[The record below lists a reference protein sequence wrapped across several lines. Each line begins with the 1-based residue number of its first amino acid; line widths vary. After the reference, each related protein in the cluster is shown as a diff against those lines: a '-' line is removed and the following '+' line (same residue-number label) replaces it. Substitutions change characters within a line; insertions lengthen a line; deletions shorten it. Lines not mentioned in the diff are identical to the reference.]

1 MTSKK
6 LILTA
11 VIFFIGITVGI
22 IVSDLEVVE
31 KNFKTSTVNLFHE
44 AELENAPI
52 YEDNIVDLIKNSTRC
67 NTKVFCIN
75 ELDEK
80 RGMIIRHIWNSD
92 VIPTTHLPD
101 SVERNFDDSRFYGF
115 SNLSHIDKITIEMKH
130 GVNSIAY
137 HFVPI
142 DHNNKIIIYN
152 HGHDGG
158 FVVGKKTIQF
168 FLEEGY
174 SVLALSMPLI
184 GMNDQPIVDT
194 NFGKI
199 KLLSHKYFELI
210 ENDNFSPMIY
220 FFEPINVS
228 LNYLQKQYN
237 YEEYDAVGISGGGWT
252 VSIYSALDD
261 RLTKTISVAGTVPF
275 FMRSLEKNIG
285 DYEQIS
291 NEFYTKANY
300 MEFYIMSALG
310 KDRKYVQIFNKYDPC
325 CFSGDNFSIYGKI
338 IKDKIKEMGEGYF
351 HIYLDE
357 NTIFH
362 EISDYSLEKIIF
374 EIEN

>member
-1 MTSKK
+1 
-6 LILTA
+6 
-11 VIFFIGITVGI
+11 
-22 IVSDLEVVE
+22 
-31 KNFKTSTVNLFHE
+31 
-44 AELENAPI
+44 
-52 YEDNIVDLIKNSTRC
+52 
-67 NTKVFCIN
+67 
-75 ELDEK
+75 
-80 RGMIIRHIWNSD
+80 
-92 VIPTTHLPD
+92 
-101 SVERNFDDSRFYGF
+101 
-115 SNLSHIDKITIEMKH
+115 
-130 GVNSIAY
+130 
-137 HFVPI
+137 
-142 DHNNKIIIYN
+142 
-152 HGHDGG
+152 
-158 FVVGKKTIQF
+158 
-168 FLEEGY
+168 
-174 SVLALSMPLI
+174 MPLI

-261 RLTKTISVAGTVPF
+261 RLSKTISVAGTVPF